1 MISREKR
8 SQGGREGGRAT
19 KLKLISIT
27 RPTVGTSLPS
37 EALLF
42 YLKLLVSTPFMKFFF
57 SMTII
62 DYSIQKMMI
71 D

>member
-1 MISREKR
+1 VINREKR
-8 SQGGREGGRAT
+8 SQGARGVERAT
-19 KLKLISIT
+19 RPRLISIT
-27 RPTVGTSLPS
+27 RPTVGASLPS

-42 YLKLLVSTPFMKFFF
+42 YLMLLVSTPFIKFFF
-57 SMTII
+57 SITII